1 MPTKTWIL
9 ASENFDNQALTDAL
23 AGLDVSQS
31 TLTLSDTDPASSEN
45 GKPVKQVTNAEPD
58 GFAYSRLVI
67 FCHGWKIGANGQ
79 HLCLTAGDA
88 PSSASDVTAII
99 TVDQLAQFITGLS
112 RNGNIRSVLLAAC
125 HSGEGDVNSFASR
138 LAVACHKTIFAP
150 NMAISGVK
158 AREAICAYCTAGT
171 LSPRASLSGSWQAAC
186 NTYNTKMKKYTLAN
200 TGGDTL
206 Y

>member
-1 MPTKTWIL
+1 MPIKTWIL

-23 AGLDVSQS
+23 AGLDVNQS

-45 GKPVKQVTNAEPD
+45 GKPVKRVDNAEPD
-58 GFAYSRLVI
+58 GFAYKRLVI

-88 PSSASDVTAII
+88 PRRTSDVTAII
-99 TVDQLAQFITGLS
+99 TVDQLAQFINELG
-112 RNGNIRSVLLAAC
+112 RKEDIRSVLLAAC
-125 HSGEGDVNSFASR
+125 HSGEGDIHSFASR
-138 LAVACHKTIFAP
+138 LAVACNKIIFAP

-158 AREAICAYCTAGT
+158 AREAICAYCTTGT
-171 LSPRASLSGSWQAAC
+171 LFPRASLSGNWQAAC
-186 NTYNTKMKKYTLAN
+186 NTHNTKMKKYTLAN
-200 TGGDTL
+200 TGGDNL